1 MKIRKFHVIMKLL
14 NLWRIFGGICG
25 MFQAGELVVYGA
37 HGVCRIVEQV
47 QRLIDRKMV
56 TYLALEPVGQGDSRF
71 FVPTQNAAA
80 MAKVKHIL
88 SRQELETIL
97 DSAEVRTDGWVR
109 DENQRKQT
117 YRELISSG
125 DRIGLIR
132 MVRTLYC
139 HKAAQAAAGRKSH
152 QCDENFLHDAEKL
165 LVGEVSVV
173 LNLDTD
179 QARSY
184 LREKLKEDA

>member
-1 MKIRKFHVIMKLL
+1 
-14 NLWRIFGGICG
+14 
-25 MFQAGELVVYGA
+25 MFQEGELVIYGA

-56 TYLALEPVGQGDSRF
+56 TYLALEPVGQGNSRF

-97 DSAEVRTDGWVR
+97 DSPEVRTDGWIR
-109 DENQRKQT
+109 DENQRKQA
-117 YRELISSG
+117 YRELMTGG
-125 DRIGLIR
+125 DRTGLIR
-132 MVRTLYC
+132 MVATLHR
-139 HKAAQAAAGRKSH
+139 HKSAQAALGRRSH
-152 QCDENFLHDAEKL
+152 QCDESFLHDAEKL
-165 LVGEVSVV
+165 LVGEVSAV
-173 LNLDTD
+173 LNLDAD

-184 LREKLKEDA
+184 LWDNLKEDG